1 MLSGWVGGAA
11 WSRYCEERSL
21 NVEDRVIR
29 PEERGREEETEEEEN
44 KRGGGQYVCNTSAA
58 Y

>member
-1 MLSGWVGGAA
+1 M
-11 WSRYCEERSL
+11 
-21 NVEDRVIR
+21 IR